1 MKSRTVAVL
10 LIGTLS
16 FAILSSASAAPDYC
30 AATHHV
36 GAIELGITNTGV
48 TGVRFYPSSAIDC
61 FTGAPVPGCVYPK
74 GSTIEHL
81 YTGALWVGAIVG
93 LDTLVSVGADG
104 WQACR
109 ELNPNRA
116 APNQMIYRS
125 LHGPDSLNAVSD
137 EDFVSVY
144 TDTFTS
150 GVSGICTNNDW
161 NDLRPHWP
169 LPIEVTEKSYA
180 WSGGEV
186 DKVVFVDLGIRNI
199 GLRTLSDV
207 YVGIYVDA
215 DVGSTLG
222 RSWLDNLT
230 GLLRIDRDSN
240 RCGVDT
246 DQLLVPYVADNDG
259 DLSGGIP
266 APSVIGLTFL
276 KVPSGSVK
284 SSFHWWES
292 NANASLDYGPHRR
305 DNPRNFGTGGT
316 GTPEGDRNKYS
327 LLSSGEQDFDQIYTA
342 AILPTDLTW
351 EYPNQSV
358 AAGLS
363 DGNDAR
369 FLFSVGPF
377 TIAPSQSASL
387 VYAWVIGD
395 SLHQDP
401 GNIENLVSNP
411 DTYYSNLHFA
421 NLIRTVRS
429 ANRFYDN
436 PGVDTDSDGYKG
448 EFITCCAESVLVSPP
463 STYQCLL
470 EDTVW
475 TGGDGVS
482 DYRTYTPPCCIGF
495 TGNVNLS
502 ESVDLADLSAL
513 VSYLTGAGYIL
524 TCAEEANVNSN
535 GIVDLGDLS
544 ALVSYLADGGFVL
557 PNCP

>member
-1 MKSRTVAVL
+1 MNRLTTVVL
-10 LIGTLS
+10 LIVTLDLMM
-16 FAILSSASAAPDYC
+16 LSSALAVPDYC

-36 GAIELGITNTGV
+36 GAIELGVTNTGV
-48 TGVRFYPSSAIDC
+48 TGVKFYPFTAIDC
-61 FTGAPVPGCVYPK
+61 FTGLPVSGCIFPK

-81 YTGALWVGAIVG
+81 YEAALWVGAVVG
-93 LDTLVSVGADG
+93 YDTLVSVGFDG

-109 ELNPNRA
+109 EFNPNRA

-125 LHGPDSLNAVSD
+125 LHGPDSLNAVSE

-144 TDTFTS
+144 TDTI
-150 GVSGICTNNDW
+150 VSGANFCTDVI
-161 NDLRPHWP
+161 DFRPHRR

-180 WSGGEV
+180 WSADEV
-186 DKVVFVDLGIRNI
+186 SKVVFVELGIRNI
-199 GLRTLSDV
+199 GFTPLNEV

-222 RSWLDNLT
+222 RSWLDNIS

-240 RCGVDT
+240 RCGIDT
-246 DQLLVPYVADNDG
+246 GQLLVPYVADNDG
-259 DLSGGIP
+259 DLNGGIA

-284 SSFHWWES
+284 FSYHWWES
-292 NANASLDYGPHRR
+292 NANGSLDYGPRR
-305 DNPRNFGTGGT
+305 KDNFRNFGTGGT
-316 GTPEGDRNKYS
+316 GTPEGDRNKYF
-327 LLSSGEQDFDQIYTA
+327 LMSSGEQDFDQIYTA
-342 AILPTDLTW
+342 AILPTDPIW
-351 EYPNQSV
+351 EYPNQNV

-377 TIAPSQSASL
+377 SISPSQSTSL

-401 GNIENLVSNP
+401 GNYDNLVSNP
-411 DTYYSNLHFA
+411 NAYYANLHFA
-421 NLIRTVRS
+421 DLIHTVRS

-448 EFITCCAESVLVSPP
+448 SFVTCCAESVLVSPP

-475 TGGDGVS
+475 TGGDGVP
-482 DYRTYTPPCCIGF
+482 DYQIYAPPCCIGI

-502 ESVDLADLSAL
+502 ESVDLSDLGAL
-513 VSYLTGAGYIL
+513 VSYLTGAGYVL
-524 TCAEEANVNSN
+524 PCAEEANVNN
-535 GIVDLGDLS
+535 AGIVDLSDLS
-544 ALVSYLADGGFVL
+544 ALVNYLTGFGFTL